1 MAGMVG
7 LSATLLGLVLLRTSK
22 PNANSATEVS
32 AENMAVSPPAGA
44 LANRAGPQN
53 PAVLDVHR
61 ADAEPEPSLPQ
72 NQPPGP
78 ENGYGRYAWDAGF
91 KAKLLPN
98 NPGFQA
104 RPFAVVK
111 ESARHQ
117 WTAEDG
123 RDPSV
128 IARLAHN
135 PMEEERLLKE
145 SEAVIRC
152 QLVYCKESLRELG
165 KRVAMDGEP
174 VKSLTLPGFDGE
186 EFVVEVTST
195 SFEQLGNE
203 GSFAGHLRDDPDSFV
218 NVAYVNDAEVFNI
231 HRQGMPDVIGEPREP
246 GQIVVK
252 IRDLSLVKQPRK
264 PEGQPIRP
272 FDVGQ
277 PETAGK

>member
-1 MAGMVG
+1 MAVMVCVV
-7 LSATLLGLVLLRTSK
+7 AIVLGLVLSLPSK
-22 PNANSATEVS
+22 PNSNSVTDVG
-32 AENMAVSPPAGA
+32 AENAAASAPPESPAKRAARENPAAPPA
-44 LANRAGPQN
+44 P
-53 PAVLDVHR
+53 R
-61 ADAEPEPSLPQ
+61 ADAEPDVSLPQ

-78 ENGYGRYAWDAGF
+78 ENGYGRYGWDAGF

-111 ESARHQ
+111 ESAAHQ

-123 RDPSV
+123 RDPKI
-128 IARLAHN
+128 IAQLAHN

-165 KRVAMDGEP
+165 KRVAMDGAP
-174 VKSLTLPGFDGE
+174 VKTLTLPGFDGE
-186 EFVVEVTST
+186 EFLMEVAST

-203 GSFAGHLRDDPDSFV
+203 GSFGGHLRDDPDSFV
-218 NVAYVNDAEVFNI
+218 NVAYVNDAECFNI

-246 GQIVVK
+246 GQVVVK

-277 PETAGK
+277 PQTAGK